1 MSIITWP
8 VRLVWF
14 AIWFATRVVISNATV
29 VWDNLTP
36 GQRSDPGVAILPTRC
51 RTDAELTV
59 LAALITL
66 TPGTLTLGTS
76 RAASDD
82 SPRDLYVHGM
92 YHPDAESLRRELR
105 DIEGRMLHAMRRQG
119 GPQ

>member
-1 MSIITWP
+1 MTVLTWP
-8 VRLVWF
+8 VRLLWF
-14 AIWFATRVVISNATV
+14 AIWFASRVVISNATV

-36 GQRSDPGVAILPTRC
+36 GQRSTPGVAVLATRC

-66 TPGTLTLGTS
+66 TPGTLTLGT
-76 RAASDD
+76 AQPPADD
-82 SPRDLYVHGM
+82 DARVLYVHGM
-92 YHPDAESLRRELR
+92 YHPDADSLRSELR
-105 DIEGRMLHAMRRQG
+105 SIEDRMLQAMRREG